1 MPLASFLES
10 YREGLI
16 LAVGNS
22 YPPVVSQGGPLPPLL
37 RPPLGRQHE
46 AITATAASLLAHR
59 NTLVVAEMGTG
70 KSMIAIASA
79 ATAGMKRVL
88 VMAPPHLVEKWA
100 REVKAT
106 IPGAKTRILESIG
119 DVDALKDYRRS
130 APLGA
135 GSSDPTLDEA
145 PLFVMLSREKA
156 KLGHAWKP
164 AYVLKKRFYKGS
176 GTFELPTCPNCGQVL
191 ETDEGLLTHE
201 ALAKKKHTC
210 SCGSPLWQADRSG
223 PRRYPLE
230 TQGLL

>member
-1 MPLASFLES
+1 MTIPALLDSTMPLASFLES

-16 LAVGNS
+16 FAVGNS
-22 YPPVVSQGGPLPPLL
+22 YPPVVTQAGPLPALL

-46 AITATAASLLAHR
+46 AITATAASLQAHR

-106 IPGAKTRILESIG
+106 VPFAKTRILESIT
-119 DVDALKDYRRS
+119 DVDALKDYR
-130 APLGA
+130 
-135 GSSDPTLDEA
+135 DEA

-164 AYVLKKRFYKGS
+164 AYVLKKEFYKNGEGVITS
-176 GTFELPTCPNCGQVL
+176 LVPTCPTCARVPHKAGFISR
-191 ETDEGLLTHE
+191 TRDW
-201 ALAKKKHTC
+201 LAH
-210 SCGSPLWQADRSG
+210 R
-223 PRRYPLE
+223 E
-230 TQGLL
+230 